1 MIMWLKDKL
10 RKKNKYKLRPLSKEE
25 RKKIVDY
32 AVTRT
37 SKLMRETK
45 GMSTEEIKKYKKENG
60 YAEISEE
67 DSKKYREIFQKAF
80 EKAIKG
86 DIDKD
91 NSLKV
96 LFKRAFLKSKY
107 N

>member
-10 RKKNKYKLRPLSKEE
+10 RKKNKYKLKSLSKEE
-25 RKKIVDY
+25 RKNIVDY
-32 AVTRT
+32 AVART

-45 GMSTEEIKKYKKENG
+45 GMSAEEIKKYKKENG

-80 EKAIKG
+80 EKTMKG

-91 NSLKV
+91 NSLKA

>member
-1 MIMWLKDKL
+1 MIMWLKNKL

-25 RKKIVDY
+25 RKKILDH
-32 AVTRT
+32 AVART

-45 GMSTEEIKKYKKENG
+45 GMSIDEVRKYKKENG
-60 YAEISEE
+60 YREISEE

-80 EKAIKG
+80 EKAMKG
-86 DIDKD
+86 DVKKD
-91 NSLKV
+91 NSLKT
-96 LFKRAFLKSKY
+96 LFKRAFLQSKC

>member
-1 MIMWLKDKL
+1 MFSLMKRQKKNKFKLRHLSEKEKKEILEKALAKTSKFMKDTRGMSMEEIQEY
-10 RKKNKYKLRPLSKEE
+10 RKKNGYK
-25 RKKIVDY
+25 
-32 AVTRT
+32 
-37 SKLMRETK
+37 
-45 GMSTEEIKKYKKENG
+45 
-60 YAEISEE
+60 EISEE
-67 DSKKYREIFQKAF
+67 DNKRYREMFQKAF

-91 NSLKV
+91 NSLKA

>member
-1 MIMWLKDKL
+1 MWLKDKL

>member
-80 EKAIKG
+80 EKTMKG
-86 DIDKD
+86 DVKKD
-91 NSLKV
+91 NSLKA
-96 LFKRAFLKSKY
+96 LFKRAFLQSKC

>member
-1 MIMWLKDKL
+1 MIMWLKNKL

-25 RKKIVDY
+25 RKNIIDY
-32 AVTRT
+32 AIART

-45 GMSTEEIKKYKKENG
+45 GMSAEEIKKYKKENG
-60 YAEISEE
+60 YKEISEE

-80 EKAIKG
+80 EKAMKE
-86 DIDKD
+86 DVKKD
-91 NSLKV
+91 NSLKA
-96 LFKRAFLKSKY
+96 LFKRAFLQSKC